1 MGDTLQLTTA
11 ELCAHPAISRCTLF
25 ANRCSE
31 LLKDARIW
39 GLRTP
44 PVTSPIC
51 PGTSSGVSWPLG
63 ESANE
68 LHEQH
73 ERQLAPDPG
82 SAVPSPTA
90 VPSSTTPPIVSGGT
104 PGQWVAIGIIGAVG
118 SSSRTLRLSP
128 LCSANLRRSSS
139 VAPRSADSRS
149 GGKASTVI
157 NGSAQPTVRANGFS
171 QTSEWGCVDS
181 ELRGRG

>member
-39 GLRTP
+39 WLRPP
-44 PVTSPIC
+44 PVPSPIGS
-51 PGTSSGVSWPLG
+51 GTSSGVSWPVG

-73 ERQLAPDPG
+73 ERQIAPDRG
-82 SAVPSPTA
+82 SAVPSPIA
-90 VPSSTTPPIVSGGT
+90 IPSSAAPPIVSGGT

-128 LCSANLRRSSS
+128 LCSGNLQRPSS
-139 VAPRSADSRS
+139 VTARSTDSRA

-157 NGSAQPTVRANGFS
+157 NGSAEPTVRANGFS